1 VSLFSRTWFLA
12 ASLLVPVS
20 VVEAGQSYQQLLI
33 DKALQQRLAFRPAW
47 LALGHYRTDGDAWRS
62 QADDAAFFLAPDGI
76 DNPTAELKAT
86 LAAFF
91 EPDTRLGDDHPQ
103 CRFPARLFWLTAQL
117 NIDPE
122 RLPSVE
128 CRAFDDWYRQMQ
140 PAGVSIIFPAAYLN
154 NPSSMFGHTFLRID
168 GRDQTDETRL
178 LAYSLG
184 YAASVTPGSNPVAYI
199 YKGLFGGYPGTF
211 TGAPYYD
218 KVIEYGDIESRDIWE
233 YELNLNQQETDQLV
247 RHAWELQH
255 KRFDYYFFDEN
266 CSYRL
271 LTLLDVA
278 RPGLGLADGFD
289 NHAIPVDTVRRIID
303 RNMVRDRHYRPAVVT
318 RILDKL
324 VAMPPSQ
331 QALSYA
337 LANGEQSPESAGVWS
352 LSEAERVAVI
362 DLAYEYSRYLAQKH
376 PRRRKALAPVSM
388 ALLQA
393 RSRLPAAEAPA
404 ERTPL
409 PPSPE
414 SGHETARLAFA
425 VGQLE
430 RRDFQ
435 SFRLRPAF
443 HDLLDSDPGYTTGA
457 GINFLD
463 FELRHYSDI
472 AEPDTD
478 DWQLEYLELVNIES
492 LALRNRFF
500 KPQSW
505 NISAGWHRHHEL
517 PGDTL
522 RFTLQGGWGATYGL
536 RDRLLLYGLL
546 GAGVRS
552 RANLVE
558 AYEGFATVTAGALL
572 RMVGEGK
579 LRVEAR
585 LYEYDGDNV
594 SDGIRASFGFN
605 QPVGRNAA
613 VRFEY
618 VHHSLSER
626 RFKQV
631 QFGWQRYF

>member
-1 VSLFSRTWFLA
+1 MLA
-12 ASLLVPVS
+12 ACLLVPVS
-20 VVEAGQSYQQLLI
+20 AVEAGQSYQQLLI
-33 DKALQQRLAFRPAW
+33 DKALQRQLAFSPAW
-47 LALGHYRTDGDAWRS
+47 LALGHYRSDGDGWRS
-62 QADDAAFFLAPDGI
+62 QADDATFFQAPDGA
-76 DNPTAELKAT
+76 DNPAAELQAT
-86 LAAFF
+86 LEAFF
-91 EPDTRLGDDHPQ
+91 EPDTRLGDNHPQ
-103 CRFPARLFWLTAQL
+103 CRFPARLFWLMTQL
-117 NIDPE
+117 NIDPD
-122 RLPSVE
+122 RLPQVE

-168 GRDQTDETRL
+168 GRDQTDQTRL

-184 YAASVTPGSNPVAYI
+184 YAANVTPGSNPVAYI
-199 YKGLFGGYPGTF
+199 YKGLFGGYPGAL

-233 YELNLNQQETDQLV
+233 YELDLNQPETDQLV

-255 KRFDYYFFDEN
+255 MQFDYYFFDEN

-278 RPGLGLADGFD
+278 WPGQDLADGFD
-289 NHAIPVDTVRRIID
+289 IHAIPVDTVRRVIERD
-303 RNMVRDRHYRPAVVT
+303 MVSDLHYRPSVVT
-318 RILDKL
+318 QILDKL
-324 VAMPPSQ
+324 ETMPASQ
-331 QALSYA
+331 QTLSYT
-337 LANGEQSPESAGVWS
+337 LANGEQSPESASVQA
-352 LSEAERVAVI
+352 LSEAERVEVI
-362 DLAYEYSRYLAQKH
+362 NLAYEYSRYLAQKH
-376 PRRRKALAPVSM
+376 PRRRKALAQVSI

-393 RSRLPAAEAPA
+393 RSRLPADEAPA
-404 ERTPL
+404 EQLPL

-443 HDLLDSDPGYTTGA
+443 HDLLDRDPGYTTGA

-472 AEPDTD
+472 AEPDAD
-478 DWQLEYLELVNIES
+478 DWQLEYFELVSIES

-546 GAGVRS
+546 GAGMRS
-552 RANLVE
+552 RVNLLDVH
-558 AYEGFATVTAGALL
+558 EGFATVTAGALL
-572 RMVGEGK
+572 RMAGEGK
-579 LRVEAR
+579 LRIEAK

-594 SDGIRASFGFN
+594 SDGIRASFGYN
-605 QPVGRNAA
+605 HPVNRNAA

-618 VHHSLSER
+618 VDRSLSEE

-631 QFGWQRYF
+631 QIGWQRYF